1 MLFAEFL
8 KQIKSC
14 SAEPQRSPDYF
25 GAQTVPPLY
34 IFTGPAK
41 QVAELKEKGLGIL
54 SRLLTGVE
62 VGESVRRFDTA
73 NFNEPEFWT
82 ELYAVPFLNK
92 SRLVLL
98 SAADK
103 TDFINKMEKPLSDY
117 LSGQTFFTR
126 LVIFADKCAGFSAP
140 FSRLLDKKG
149 WIIEC
154 EPIREENLPGWI
166 ASQLNIYNKKISL
179 SAAGLL
185 AEKTGN
191 DLARI
196 DAVLKK
202 LVLFHKDDGIISAE
216 SIRDFVDTEKDF
228 DIKELSNAIINRQ
241 PDLAL
246 KVANQL
252 LRKGE
257 SVNRILG
264 FLRGAFAYNARYRNN
279 NALLL
284 SRYNK
289 LLAADLAI
297 KTGRLPEDLALQTLV
312 VKLSR

>member
-1 MLFAEFL
+1 MLFSEFL
-8 KQIKSC
+8 KQVKSQQ
-14 SAEPQRSPDYF
+14 PQTLPC
-25 GAQTVPPLY
+25 LY

-41 QVAELKEKGLGIL
+41 QVSELKEKGLQIL
-54 SRLLTGVE
+54 IQAMAVNET
-62 VGESVRRFDTA
+62 VRRFDTV
-73 NFNEPEFWT
+73 NFNQPEFWT

-98 SAADK
+98 NVADK
-103 TDFINKMEKPLSDY
+103 IDFINRMEKPLSDY
-117 LSGQTFFTR
+117 LSGKTFFTR
-126 LVIFADKCAGFSAP
+126 LVIFADKLEGLTAS
-140 FSRLLDKKG
+140 FSRLLNKKG
-149 WIIEC
+149 WVIQC
-154 EPIREENLPGWI
+154 EPISEEKLPGWI
-166 ASQLNIYNKKISL
+166 AAQLNIYDKKISL
-179 SAAGLL
+179 SDARLL

-191 DLARI
+191 DLSVI
-196 DAVLKK
+196 DAALKK
-202 LVLFHKDDGIISAE
+202 LVLFHKDVQTISTE
-216 SIRDFVDTEKDF
+216 SIYNFVDTEKDF
-228 DIKELSNAIINRQ
+228 DINELSDAIINRQ
-241 PDLAL
+241 PDMAL

-264 FLRGAFAYNARYRNN
+264 FLRGAFAYNARYQKN

-297 KTGRLPEDLALQTLV
+297 KTGRLPEDLALQTLI